1 MVQPRQTRVSQDGF
15 EVHLLAGGSQQHE
28 DAERELLGRGVLL
41 PLPHRAVWA
50 RFCPAEAFWFV
61 LVRDPQ
67 GRAAGGFTLEVSR
80 NRALPGHLTLCGER
94 FGDALPASTG
104 APALRALADLIRR
117 DRRIL
122 RLDLEVFSPDGE
134 RRRAL
139 GEALAAAGLRPAPLV
154 RSYPETLTSDLLLS
168 DEEHLAALSVNTR
181 RHIRAVHKRPVA
193 IRLIE
198 DGAFA
203 PRVDDLLRET
213 LQRTGGAH
221 RPVDWRWPIALSQA
235 APRESR
241 LVGLFRT
248 DAEGPESL
256 LAFAWG
262 CCHGE
267 YGHYDAAGST
277 RLSDLKMSF
286 AYSLMWDLMC
296 WARHSGARW
305 WDFGG
310 ITEGHRG
317 SDDPVGGIS
326 DFKRH
331 FSTTVQQV
339 GERWVLEPNPVRSGL
354 ARGVSA
360 VATAIRQLRAR

>member
-1 MVQPRQTRVSQDGF
+1 MVQPRQTRVGHDSF
-15 EVHLLAGGSQQHE
+15 ELHLLAGGSREHV
-28 DAERELLGRGVLL
+28 DAERELLGRGVPL

-50 RFCPAEAFWFV
+50 RFCPADAFWFV
-61 LVRDPQ
+61 LVRDSQ

-80 NRALPGHLTLCGER
+80 SRALPGHLTLCSER
-94 FGDALPASTG
+94 LGDSLPVSIG

-117 DRRIL
+117 DPRIL
-122 RLDLEVFSPDGE
+122 RLDIEVFSADGE
-134 RRRAL
+134 RRRAI
-139 GEALAAAGLRPAPLV
+139 GEALDAAGLRPAPLT
-154 RSYPETLTSDLLLS
+154 RSYPETLTSELLLS
-168 DEEHLAALSVNTR
+168 DDEHLAALSANTR
-181 RHIRAVHKRPVA
+181 RHIRAVHKRPVEL
-193 IRLIE
+193 RLIE
-198 DGAFA
+198 NDAFA

-213 LQRTGGAH
+213 LQRTGGTH
-221 RPVDWRWPIALSQA
+221 RPVDWRWRIALSQA
-235 APRESR
+235 APGESR
-241 LVGLFRT
+241 LIGLFRT
-248 DAEGPESL
+248 DADGPESL

-277 RLSDLKMSF
+277 RLADLKMSLS
-286 AYSLMWDLMC
+286 YSLMWDLMC
-296 WARHSGARW
+296 WARRGGARW

-331 FSTTVQQV
+331 FSTTVKQV

-360 VATAIRQLRAR
+360 LATAFRQLRA